1 MTLRDLQ
8 ELYSD
13 KLIVVELGQ
22 PACNQV
28 FDGFIASIPENLLN
42 RKIVSIDTDY
52 SPGTEWSWLI
62 VNIEPENTKI
72 ITEERFDFSQNN
84 LILTVEQKLI

>member
-1 MTLRDLQ
+1 MKIKDLQ

-13 KLIVVELGQ
+13 ELIIVEVGQ

-28 FDGFIASIPENLLN
+28 FDGFIASVPKNLLD

-52 SPGTEWSWLI
+52 SPGLEWSWLV
-62 VNIEPENTKI
+62 VNIEKEKTLEDK
-72 ITEERFDFSQNN
+72 FDFSNMRN
-84 LILTVEQKLI
+84 IRGLGRY